1 MWRNTFLDERCSEHI
16 QSNIKL
22 IKDRIC
28 LYVFLAPFSI
38 LSLFACGS
46 EHIIYLEEFDIIDND
61 TLPIANKYELNTI
74 MVAQWNIGHFSGGKS
89 PNSSIKGDLYE
100 QKKLGFKVLIS
111 DLSADIISIN
121 EYSEYFGVDDNGIK
135 RKADCELFQDYAYQ
149 MIGHQSRYSCNALFS
164 KIPLNKTKE
173 ISYKCNQSAVI
184 THTNAIKATDYY
196 YIETTMSLRN
206 KNVKFISTHLAF
218 DNNNPEIARNQI
230 IELLDNYRDE
240 DNVII
245 CGDWNITDVSY
256 YDLFIDAGFET
267 ANHGS
272 FGDYITYGTNKILDN
287 IIVKGL
293 SIESVNTVESFLSDH
308 KPLYAKIRV
317 SE

>member
-1 MWRNTFLDERCSEHI
+1 M
-16 QSNIKL
+16 IKH
-22 IKDRIC
+22 KFDNC
-28 LYVFLAPFSI
+28 LYVLFITLPLFS
-38 LSLFACGS
+38 ACGS
-46 EHIIYLEEFDIIDND
+46 EHDYDECIYYND
-61 TLPIANKYELNTI
+61 TLPVVDQLETFTI
-74 MVAQWNIGHFSGGKS
+74 IVAQWNIGHFSGGQL
-89 PNSSIKGDLYE
+89 PNSSIIGKNYN
-100 QKKLGFKVLIS
+100 QKQGEFSNLIS

-121 EYSEYFGVDDNGIK
+121 EYSEYMGVDENGIK
-135 RKADCELFQDYAYQ
+135 QKTNLQLFQDYAYQ

-196 YIETTMSLRN
+196 YIETTMSLSN

-230 IELLDNYRDE
+230 IELLENYRDE

-256 YDLFIDAGFET
+256 YDLFLEAGFEM